1 MARVTLAKT
10 SSAGR
15 PSTGRGAAVKTS
27 ASRQRSA
34 AKPPAVVTGSA
45 SKEELR
51 ARVEKLERANAT
63 LRVKNKELRI
73 VAVEAAEQV
82 DVLTMQLASSER
94 RAGRNARHESPAEAV
109 ETREIIRRGKRK
121 AREFAAEGNGHDVDE
136 SGADA
141 QTNWGSADHADA

>member
-1 MARVTLAKT
+1 MARMTLART
-10 SSAGR
+10 NSAGR
-15 PSTGRGAAVKTS
+15 PSSGRGAAAKSNS
-27 ASRQRSA
+27 ARQRNA
-34 AKPPAVVTGSA
+34 PKVPAVVTGAA

-82 DVLTMQLASSER
+82 DVLTMQLANSER
-94 RAGRNARHESPAEAV
+94 RAGRQARHESPAEAV

-141 QTNWGSADHADA
+141 QTKWGSNDHADA